1 MYLSIELVMGR
12 VRPGHE
18 MHAYLTGPCGIAAA
32 DLERIAALARPPDLV
47 GWNYYPNSE
56 RALERAP
63 DGTISNEPARLH
75 GPISPRPLLR
85 AAHARLG
92 LPFGISEVHIDGD
105 ERARVAWLRERCAD
119 LSSLVADGL
128 PVRMLGVWAA
138 FGMVDWA
145 SLLRERAGYV
155 EDGIFTFAGPDG
167 TPQETAVA
175 RAVRELSAQAAP
187 PPIRK
192 PAHRK
197 PARAGATFAS

>member
-1 MYLSIELVMGR
+1 
-12 VRPGHE
+12 
-18 MHAYLTGPCGIAAA
+18 
-32 DLERIAALARPPDLV
+32 
-47 GWNYYPNSE
+47 
-56 RALERAP
+56 
-63 DGTISNEPARLH
+63 
-75 GPISPRPLLR
+75 
-85 AAHARLG
+85 

-119 LSSLVADGL
+119 LSTLAADGL